1 LTVLYS
7 ARLFKLVR
15 IRFNSIL
22 PLNTLSESDPLL
34 RKGILTLIIPS
45 FTRGAVLRSF
55 INVVPAAFLYTQTLK
70 LVILARMNLMI
81 ITFILSRYVIWFKCS
96 LFLFPMWRLALM
108 SARLFIPFQKKVAW
122 GVNAFTFRLPLTG
135 LSNLTS
141 LNRITSYL
149 FRRSYIFRWIASIPL
164 VILIFYQT

>member
-1 LTVLYS
+1 MTVLYS

-81 ITFILSRYVIWFKCS
+81 ITFILSRYVI
-96 LFLFPMWRLALM
+96 
-108 SARLFIPFQKKVAW
+108 
-122 GVNAFTFRLPLTG
+122 
-135 LSNLTS
+135 
-141 LNRITSYL
+141 
-149 FRRSYIFRWIASIPL
+149 
-164 VILIFYQT
+164 